1 MVNPKKKL
9 KKKSS
14 YHNSSIS
21 DLCID
26 EANRK
31 KEKNEPINTMMVLP
45 EKLLAILH
53 IQCGWSM
60 VMWGFADNDFL
71 ITASGFYWSS
81 AWTDTVCVNSVSVD
95 LPGQNT
101 QLNMFSRISSQFSSY
116 KLQNLNNLQNWRI
129 IIEKVLYWEFGTYGD
144 QIAHTIFYSWI

>member
-1 MVNPKKKL
+1 M
-9 KKKSS
+9 KKKSN
-14 YHNSSIS
+14 YQNSSIS

-116 KLQNLNNLQNWRI
+116 KLQNLNNLQNWPI
-129 IIEKVLYWEFGTYGD
+129 IIEKRLLGVWNLRISNSTHY
-144 QIAHTIFYSWI
+144 IFYSWI

>member
-1 MVNPKKKL
+1 M
-9 KKKSS
+9 KKKSN
-14 YHNSSIS
+14 YQNSSIS

-116 KLQNLNNLQNWRI
+116 KLQNLNNLQNWPI
-129 IIEKVLYWEFGTYGD
+129 IIEKSLLGVWNLRISNSTHY
-144 QIAHTIFYSWI
+144 IFYSWI